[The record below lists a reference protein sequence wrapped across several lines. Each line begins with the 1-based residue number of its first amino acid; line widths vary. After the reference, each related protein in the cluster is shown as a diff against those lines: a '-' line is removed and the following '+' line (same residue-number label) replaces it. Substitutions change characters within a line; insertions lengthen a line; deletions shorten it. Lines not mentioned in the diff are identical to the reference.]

1 MYREKFHADVVID
14 LVGYRR
20 YGHNEADE
28 PAYTQPVM
36 YERIKPTPS
45 VRQKYAAQLASEGVV
60 DSRTAEADAE
70 AAYQRLATIQ
80 QAVKSGQRAEEPQR
94 IKRESA
100 PEPAT
105 AVAADLLKKLNDEL
119 VAVPDGFTVH
129 PKLLKQLERRRD
141 SLTSAE
147 GIEWAHAEALALASL
162 LVDGTPIRLTGQDT
176 ERGTFSQRHLVLHDI
191 HNGNRHAPIQ
201 HLRDAKTPFELHNS
215 PLSEYGCLGFEYGYA
230 VEAQNALVLWEAQF
244 GDFANGAEVI
254 IDQFLIAGLAKWGE
268 TSRLTLLLPH
278 GYEGQGPEHS
288 SARLERFLA
297 LGAEGNIRVANC
309 TTPAQYFHLLR
320 RQALHAEIRPLVL
333 MTPKSLLRLPAA
345 ASQVNDLV
353 LGKFRTVLWDRD
365 RTWPEK
371 VTRLVL
377 CSGKVYYDIVASPR
391 RAQAPQVKIGR
402 VELLYP
408 FPGNEIGEYARRYP
422 NLKEV
427 VWVQEEPRNMGA
439 RKFVLPKIR
448 DLLPKGVTLLDVS
461 RPERSSPAEGYPAA
475 HKVEQDRIVAAAYG
489 S

>member
-1 MYREKFHADVVID
+1 MMYREKFHADVVID

-28 PAYTQPVM
+28 PAYTQRVM
-36 YERIKPTPS
+36 YERIKQPPS

-70 AAYQRLATIQ
+70 AAYQRLATVQ

-105 AVAADLLKKLNDEL
+105 GVAADLLKKLNDEL
-119 VAVPDGFTVH
+119 LAIPDGFTVH

-147 GIEWAHAEALALASL
+147 GIEWAHAEALAFASL
-162 LVDGTPIRLTGQDT
+162 LVDGGEGGTPIRLTGQDT

-191 HNGNRHAPIQ
+191 HNRNRHAPIQ

-278 GYEGQGPEHS
+278 GYDGQGPEHS

-320 RQALHAEIRPLVL
+320 RQALHAEIRPLVV
-333 MTPKSLLRLPAA
+333 MTPKSLL
-345 ASQVNDLV
+345 
-353 LGKFRTVLWDRD
+353 
-365 RTWPEK
+365 
-371 VTRLVL
+371 
-377 CSGKVYYDIVASPR
+377 
-391 RAQAPQVKIGR
+391 
-402 VELLYP
+402 
-408 FPGNEIGEYARRYP
+408 
-422 NLKEV
+422 
-427 VWVQEEPRNMGA
+427 
-439 RKFVLPKIR
+439 
-448 DLLPKGVTLLDVS
+448 
-461 RPERSSPAEGYPAA
+461 
-475 HKVEQDRIVAAAYG
+475 
-489 S
+489 